1 MTFKTV
7 LWGMAL
13 FCAIYIYYSTQEIHH
28 PKGILIHNPPL
39 QYATD
44 AQPFQK
50 ENYTITP
57 VQSYELEGRVLSTKN
72 YYFGREAD
80 LSPLDLAV
88 GWGEMSDEINVQAI
102 PLKQTGRFALWGS
115 GPFPLSYEAMNTQL
129 SNMHL
134 IPASPL
140 LEKRLKSIKKG
151 HIVEI
156 KGYLVNV
163 RAPDGWYWNSSLTR
177 TDWSNGA
184 CELMYVTSVTIKT
197 KP

>member
-1 MTFKTV
+1 MTLKTI
-7 LWGMAL
+7 LWGAGI
-13 FCAIYIYYSTQEIHH
+13 FCAAYLYVSAQEIHH
-28 PKGILIHNPPL
+28 PKGILINNPPL
-39 QYATD
+39 QYATN
-44 AQPFQK
+44 ASPFQSK
-50 ENYTITP
+50 GYTITP
-57 VQSYELEGRVLSTKN
+57 VQSYELEARVLSKKN

-88 GWGEMSDEINVQAI
+88 GWGEMSDEVNVQAI
-102 PLKQTGRFALWGS
+102 PLRQTGRFALWGG

-151 HIVEI
+151 HIVQL
-156 KGYLVNV
+156 KGQLVNV
-163 RAPDGWYWNSSLTR
+163 RAADGWYWNSSLTR

-184 CELMYVTSVTIKT
+184 CELMYVTSVSIKT